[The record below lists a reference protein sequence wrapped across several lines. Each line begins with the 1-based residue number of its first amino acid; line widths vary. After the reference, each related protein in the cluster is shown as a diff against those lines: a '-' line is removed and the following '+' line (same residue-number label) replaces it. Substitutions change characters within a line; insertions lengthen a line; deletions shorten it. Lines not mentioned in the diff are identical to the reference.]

1 MSDNFVILQA
11 IMLETTNIKSNKI
24 KNQKKHY
31 DNNND

>member
-11 IMLETTNIKSNKI
+11 IMLETTNIKSNKSI
-24 KNQKKHY
+24 NQKNHY